1 MTTRTHRILS
11 SIIALMAVMEMNGQ
25 VAPEVPRLVVSVVI
39 DQLRSDY
46 LQAFM
51 PLYGQDGFAR
61 LMREGRTYTQA
72 EYPFANP
79 DRASAIACL
88 MSGTVPYENGIVAQ
102 RWLNRETLQPVFCVE
117 DKQHPGHGT
126 SESSS
131 PQHLLVSTL
140 TDELKAATEGRA
152 LAYSLSPNRDAAIL
166 GAGHAAD
173 GSFWISNENG
183 QWCTT
188 SYYGNA
194 PQWLSYYNNAH
205 NLQEEIKEICWQP
218 SNDLVGQ
225 YNYFV
230 AGGASTSN
238 KKPFKH
244 RFKGDRSIREF
255 KASAMVNEEVTRFAN
270 HLLQNSLLGV
280 DAITDLLSITY
291 YAGNFNHQPTLLSPL
306 ELQDTYVRLDEQ
318 VAKLIQAIEQKVGND
333 RVLFVLTGT
342 GYADPENS
350 DDYLATYRIPT
361 GEFNITRAQMLLNMY
376 LTAIYGQG
384 QYVEAS
390 MGNQIYLNL
399 KLIENKGINQSE
411 LLERCQAFLLQLS
424 GVRDVF
430 TSHRLLLG
438 AGLEGT
444 DRLRNAYNTRC
455 SGDILVQVAPGWK
468 LVNEHTN
475 ERKLQRDSFL
485 PFPLFF
491 LGNNIEAK
499 VITEPVTVDRVA
511 PTLSVHMRIRAPN
524 ACSTSPLT
532 IGKYSPDTNQTTT

>member
-11 SIIALMAVMEMNGQ
+11 SLIALMAVMEMNGQ
-25 VAPEVPRLVVSVVI
+25 VAPEMPRLVVNVVV

-51 PLYGQDGFAR
+51 PLYGENGFAR
-61 LMREGRTYTQA
+61 LMREGRTYTHA

-79 DRASAIACL
+79 DRASAMACL

-102 RWLNRETLQPVFCVE
+102 RWLNRETLQPVFCVD
-117 DKQHPGHGT
+117 DKQYPGHGT

-131 PQHLLVSTL
+131 PQYLLVSTL
-140 TDELKAATEGRA
+140 TDELKVSTEGRA
-152 LAYSLSPNRDAAIL
+152 LAYSLSPNRDAAVL

-173 GSFWISNENG
+173 GCFWLNDETG

-188 SYYGNA
+188 SYYGDA
-194 PQWLSYYNNAH
+194 PEWLSYYNNAR
-205 NLQEEIKEICWQP
+205 NLQQNIAKITWEP
-218 SNDLVGQ
+218 SNDLVGL
-225 YNYFV
+225 YNYFI
-230 AGGASTSN
+230 AGGATS
-238 KKPFKH
+238 KQKPFKH
-244 RFKGDRSIREF
+244 RFKGDRNIREF
-255 KASAMVNEEVTRFAN
+255 KASAMVNEEVTRFADR
-270 HLLQNSLLGV
+270 LLQSTLLGM
-280 DAITDLLSITY
+280 DAITDLLNITY
-291 YAGNFNHQPTLLSPL
+291 YAGNFNHQPTSLSPM

-318 VAKLIQAIEQKVGND
+318 LAKLLQVIEQRVGLD
-333 RVLFVLTGT
+333 HVMFVLTST
-342 GYADPENS
+342 GYADPENA
-350 DDYLATYRIPT
+350 DDHLATYRIPT

-411 LLERCQAFLLQLS
+411 LLERCQTFLLQLS

-430 TSHRLLLG
+430 TSHRLLLS
-438 AGLEGT
+438 AGQAGT

-455 SGDILVQVAPGWK
+455 SGDILVQVAPGWQ
-468 LVNEHTN
+468 LVNEHN
-475 ERKLQRDSFL
+475 GDRKLQRDSFL

-491 LGNNIEAK
+491 MGCNTEKAI
-499 VITEPVTVDRVA
+499 ITEPVTVDRVA
-511 PTLSVHMRIRAPN
+511 PTLSAHMRIRAPN
-524 ACSTSPLT
+524 ACSSIPLI
-532 IGKYSPDTNQTTT
+532 IGKSSTDTKQPNN

>member
-11 SIIALMAVMEMNGQ
+11 SLIALMAVMEMNGQ
-25 VAPEVPRLVVSVVI
+25 VAPEMPRLVVSVVI

-61 LMREGRTYTQA
+61 LMREGRTYTHA

-79 DRASAIACL
+79 DRASAMACL

-102 RWLNRETLQPVFCVE
+102 RWLNRETLQPVFCVD
-117 DKQHPGHGT
+117 DKQYPGHGT
-126 SESSS
+126 NESSS
-131 PQHLLVSTL
+131 PQHLMVSTL
-140 TDELKAATEGRA
+140 ADELKVSTEGRA

-173 GSFWISNENG
+173 GGFWLNDETG

-188 SYYGNA
+188 SYYGAA
-194 PQWLSYYNNAH
+194 PEWLSYYNNTH
-205 NLQEEIKEICWQP
+205 NLQESIAKIIWQP
-218 SNDLVGQ
+218 SNELVGQ

-230 AGGASTSN
+230 TGGATDSK

-244 RFKGDRSIREF
+244 RFKGDRGIREF
-255 KASAMVNEEVTRFAN
+255 KASAMVNEEVTRFTD
-270 HLLQNSLLGV
+270 HLLQNSLLGM
-280 DAITDLLSITY
+280 DAVTDLLSITY
-291 YAGNFNHQPTLLSPL
+291 YAGNFDHQPTSLSPL

-318 VAKLIQAIEQKVGND
+318 IARLIQNIEQKVGSD
-333 RVLFVLTGT
+333 RVLFMLTGT
-342 GYADPENS
+342 GYTDPENA
-350 DDYLATYRIPT
+350 DDHLATYRIPT

-376 LTAIYGQG
+376 LSAIYGQA

-390 MGNQIYLNL
+390 MGNHIYLNL
-399 KLIENKGINQSE
+399 KMIENKGLNQSE
-411 LLERCQAFLLQLS
+411 LLERSQTFLLQLS
-424 GVRDVF
+424 GVCDVF

-438 AGLEGT
+438 AGQAGT

-455 SGDILVQVAPGWK
+455 SGDIIVQVAPGWQ

-475 ERKLQRDSFL
+475 DRKLQRDSFL

-491 LGNNIEAK
+491 LGCNVEHAI
-499 VITEPVTVDRVA
+499 ITELVTIDRVA
-511 PTLSVHMRIRAPN
+511 PTLSAHMRIRAPN
-524 ACSTSPLT
+524 ACSTIPLT
-532 IGKYSPDTNQTTT
+532 IGK

>member
-11 SIIALMAVMEMNGQ
+11 SLIALMTMMEMNGQ
-25 VAPEVPRLVVSVVI
+25 VAPDVPRLVVSVVV

-51 PLYGQDGFAR
+51 PLYGQNGFAR
-61 LMREGRTYTQA
+61 LMREGRTYTHA

-79 DRASAIACL
+79 DRASAMACL

-102 RWLNRETLQPVFCVE
+102 QWLSRETLQPVFCVD
-117 DKQHPGHGT
+117 DKQYPGHGT
-126 SESSS
+126 AEFSS

-140 TDELKAATEGRA
+140 TDELKVSTEGRA
-152 LAYSLSPNRDAAIL
+152 LAYSLSPNRDAAIM

-173 GSFWISNENG
+173 GCFWINDQTGE
-183 QWCTT
+183 WCTT
-188 SYYGNA
+188 SYYGA
-194 PQWLSYYNNAH
+194 ASAWLSYYNNARD
-205 NLQEEIKEICWQP
+205 LQRNITKISWQP

-225 YNYFV
+225 YNYFI
-230 AGGASTSN
+230 AGGATTG
-238 KKPFKH
+238 KKESFKH
-244 RFKGDRSIREF
+244 SFKGERCMREF

-270 HLLQNSLLGV
+270 HILQNTLLGV
-280 DAITDLLSITY
+280 DAITDFLSVTY
-291 YAGNFNHQPTLLSPL
+291 YAGNFNHQPISLSPI

-318 VAKLIQAIEQKVGND
+318 IAQLMQAIEQKVGHN
-333 RVLFVLTGT
+333 RVLFMITGT
-342 GYADPENS
+342 GYADPANS
-350 DDYLATYRIPT
+350 DDHLATYRIPT
-361 GEFNITRAQMLLNMY
+361 GEFSITRAQMLLNMY

-390 MGNQIYLNL
+390 MGNNIYLNL

-411 LLERCQAFLLQLS
+411 LLERSQAFLLQLS

-438 AGLEGT
+438 AGQAGI

-455 SGDILVQVAPGWK
+455 SGDIFVQVAPGWQ
-468 LVNEHTN
+468 LVNDNTG
-475 ERKLQRDSFL
+475 ERKLQRDSYL
-485 PFPLFF
+485 SFPLFF
-491 LGNNIEAK
+491 VGKNVEKAIIA
-499 VITEPVTVDRVA
+499 EPVTVDRVA
-511 PTLSVHMRIRAPN
+511 PTLSAHMRIRAPN

-532 IGKYSPDTNQTTT
+532 LGISHLAPNN